1 MDQSDLKIIGMR
13 HPFKGNLQFGLPV
26 PHSYFIYFARYG
38 NVGFSMKNMFG
49 YEGIIRSEGLKI
61 YFIEVIEY
69 WMQSACR
76 FLVTTDTYPQ
86 LREYNPRIPGGPLY
100 YHYESREFYYLKT
113 IKRHDG
119 SIIANRN
126 VVEIMKEP
134 LAGDWYYRNH
144 QISISDCIN
153 PRIGV
158 NSIRIS
164 SKFPIKEYR

>member
-1 MDQSDLKIIGMR
+1 MSG
-13 HPFKGNLQFGLPV
+13 
-26 PHSYFIYFARYG
+26 SFIYFARYG

-61 YFIEVIEY
+61 YFIEVIEH
-69 WMQSACR
+69 WKQSACR

-126 VVEIMKEP
+126 VVEI
-134 LAGDWYYRNH
+134 LCWL
-144 QISISDCIN
+144 QILFGKKPFFSIKYLGLIN
-153 PRIGV
+153 L
-158 NSIRIS
+158 
-164 SKFPIKEYR
+164 

>member
-49 YEGIIRSEGLKI
+49 YEGIIRSAGGLKI

-69 WMQSACR
+69 WKQSACR

-86 LREYNPRIPGGPLY
+86 LREYNPRIRGGPLY
-100 YHYESREFYYLKT
+100 YDEESREFYYLKT
-113 IKRHDG
+113 LKRHDG
-119 SIIANRN
+119 RIIANKN
-126 VVEIMKEP
+126 VVEIMKDWY
-134 LAGDWYYRNH
+134 DWYYINH
-144 QISISDCIN
+144 RISISDCIN
-153 PRIGV
+153 PRIDV
-158 NSIRIS
+158 NAIRIR
-164 SKFPIKEYR
+164 SKCPIKECR